1 MGDLGF
7 CTIFDIYKNTWDSL
21 LTDIPADFGMP
32 FLLIRFLHNKPFIYT
47 VTALRC
53 FFQYIDIEQ
62 ITQFLPAFLLFYI
75 GYFFIR
81 TPKKKAVYSFLIFL
95 ILLFIFDPFKWN
107 LGTKILLFRILY
119 YGIAVYAGILF
130 SIRLLRKKATG

>member
-7 CTIFDIYKNTWDSL
+7 CTLTDIINVTHTNL

-47 VTALRC
+47 VTSLKC

-81 TPKKKAVYSFLIFL
+81 TPKKKAVFSLLVFL
-95 ILLFIFDPFKWN
+95 ILLFIFDPFKWS

-119 YGIAVYAGILF
+119 YGISVCAGILF